1 MTLPVT
7 RVAPPSP
14 SGIEDWYEGAD
25 LLDSYA
31 VTLPAGAS
39 DDVGVLATALFS
51 ALPLWTRGLLRLR
64 DEIMRPLGV
73 KTTAEIAKAGAVDGR
88 DRIAFFPV
96 IARSPSEII
105 LGEDDRHL
113 DFRAS
118 VLLQADAGAGS
129 RTLVVTTAVRCHN
142 RLGRTYLSV
151 IQPFHVLIIRS
162 NLGQLA
168 RGAAPETET

>member
-1 MTLPVT
+1 MSLHVT

-14 SGIEDWYEGAD
+14 SAIEDWYDGAD

-31 VTLPAGAS
+31 VTLAPGAS
-39 DDVGVLATALFS
+39 DDVAALATALFS
-51 ALPLWTRGLLRLR
+51 TLPLWTRGLLRLR

-73 KTTAEIAKAGAVDGR
+73 KTTAEIARAGAVDGR

-96 IARSPSEII
+96 IQRSASEII

-118 VLLQADAGAGS
+118 VLVQTDEDAGT
-129 RTLVVTTAVRCHN
+129 RRLVVTTAVRCHN
-142 RLGRTYLSV
+142 LLGRAYLSV
-151 IQPFHVLIIRS
+151 IAPFHVLIVRA
-162 NLGQLA
+162 NLGRLA
-168 RGAAPETET
+168 NSTASYP

>member
-1 MTLPVT
+1 MSLTVT

-14 SGIEDWYEGAD
+14 SAIEDWYRGAD

-31 VTLPAGAS
+31 VTLPPGAS
-39 DDVGVLATALFS
+39 DDVGVLAKALFS

-73 KTTAEIAKAGAVDGR
+73 KTTAEIAEAGAVDGR

-96 IARSPSEII
+96 IQRSPSEII

-118 VLLQADAGAGS
+118 VLMQADDGAGS
-129 RTLVVTTAVRCHN
+129 RRLVFTTVVRCHN
-142 RLGRTYLSV
+142 RLGRLYLGV
-151 IQPFHVLIIRS
+151 IQPFHILIVRS
-162 NLGQLA
+162 NLGRLV
-168 RGAAPETET
+168 P

>member
-1 MTLPVT
+1 MSQAVT
-7 RVAPPSP
+7 RVASPAP
-14 SGIEDWYEGAD
+14 SGIEDWYAGAD

-31 VTLPAGAS
+31 IALPPGAP
-39 DDVGVLATALFS
+39 DDVEALATALFS
-51 ALPLWTRGLLRLR
+51 TIPLWTRSLLRLR

-96 IARSPSEII
+96 LGRSPREII

-118 VLLQADAGAGS
+118 VLVQDDDGEGS
-129 RTLVVTTAVRCHN
+129 RRLVFTTAVRCHN
-142 RLGRTYLSV
+142 LVGRGYL
-151 IQPFHVLIIRS
+151 IAIAPFHVLIVRS
-162 NLGQLA
+162 NLGRL
-168 RGAAPETET
+168 RKSF